1 MKKSVDASA
10 ERPAKAFPGEAAAGS
25 RRENASKQES
35 GAPLRSHRDGKGVRA
50 ADRIRASASELFYR
64 EGIRAVGVDE
74 VVERA
79 GVTKPSLYRS
89 FASKDDLAAA
99 YMRDYDLDFWEK
111 FENPGGKSYSD
122 PQEHVLAYI
131 RVLSTRAVREG
142 YRGCGLSNATVEYP
156 SRDNPARQVAEA
168 HKKVFR
174 KRLRELAAGMGAR
187 QPAVLG
193 DALLLLIEG
202 IYSTGQQ
209 SEEGPAQSA
218 LAVAKLLIDASVTK
232 G

>member
-1 MKKSVDASA
+1 MKKTVDPSA
-10 ERPAKAFPGEAAAGS
+10 GRPA
-25 RRENASKQES
+25 
-35 GAPLRSHRDGKGVRA
+35 RA
-50 ADRIRASASELFYR
+50 VDRIRASASELFYR

-74 VVERA
+74 VVDRA

-99 YMRDYDLDFWEK
+99 YMRDYERDFWEK
-111 FENPGGKSYSD
+111 FEKPGGKSYSD
-122 PQEHVLAYI
+122 AREHVLAYI
-131 RVLSTRAVREG
+131 RWLSARAVSKG

-174 KRLRELAAGMGAR
+174 KRLRELAMGAR

-193 DALLLLIEG
+193 DALQLLIEG
-202 IYSTGQQ
+202 IYVTGQQ

-218 LAVAKLLIDASVTK
+218 VAVAKLLVDVSVPK
-232 G
+232 A

>member
-1 MKKSVDASA
+1 MKKKVQP
-10 ERPAKAFPGEAAAGS
+10 PAP
-25 RRENASKQES
+25 
-35 GAPLRSHRDGKGVRA
+35 APLRA

-74 VVERA
+74 VVDRA

-99 YMRDYDLDFWEK
+99 YLRDYDLSFWEN
-111 FENPGGKSYSD
+111 FERPGGKTYSNARD
-122 PQEHVLAYI
+122 HVLAYI
-131 RVLSTRAVREG
+131 SQLSARAVAKG

-187 QPAVLG
+187 QPNLLG

-202 IYSTGQQ
+202 IYVTGQQ
-209 SEEGPAQSA
+209 SEDGPAQSA
-218 LAVAKLLIDASVTK
+218 LAAAKMLIDTGVKA

>member
-1 MKKSVDASA
+1 MKKTVEASA
-10 ERPAKAFPGEAAAGS
+10 KRPAKALSSEVATGS
-25 RRENASKQES
+25 
-35 GAPLRSHRDGKGVRA
+35 RSHRNANGPRA

-122 PQEHVLAYI
+122 PREHVLAYI
-131 RVLSTRAVREG
+131 RVLSTRAVRETCTLTCARSSARSPTRSSRSTST
-142 YRGCGLSNATVEYP
+142 RGSSRATRACS
-156 SRDNPARQVAEA
+156 SRTTRPGR
-168 HKKVFR
+168 R
-174 KRLRELAAGMGAR
+174 GRSLR
-187 QPAVLG
+187 
-193 DALLLLIEG
+193 
-202 IYSTGQQ
+202 S
-209 SEEGPAQSA
+209 
-218 LAVAKLLIDASVTK
+218 ASVC
-232 G
+232 GAG

>member
-1 MKKSVDASA
+1 MKKKA
-10 ERPAKAFPGEAAAGS
+10 EMPAAA
-25 RRENASKQES
+25 
-35 GAPLRSHRDGKGVRA
+35 PLRA

-74 VVERA
+74 VVDRA

-99 YMRDYDLDFWEK
+99 YLRDYDLSFWEN
-111 FENPGGKSYSD
+111 FERPGGKTYGNARD
-122 PQEHVLAYI
+122 HLLAYI
-131 RVLSTRAVREG
+131 GQLSSRAVRKG
-142 YRGCGLSNATVEYP
+142 YRGCGLSNAAVEYP
-156 SRDNPARQVAEA
+156 SRENPARQVAEA

-174 KRLRELAAGMGAR
+174 KRLRELAAHMGAR

-202 IYSTGQQ
+202 IYVTGQQ
-209 SEEGPAQSA
+209 SEDGPAQSA
-218 LAVAKLLIDASVTK
+218 LAAAKLLIDASVK
-232 G
+232 AG

>member
-1 MKKSVDASA
+1 MKKTVDPSA
-10 ERPAKAFPGEAAAGS
+10 ERPA
-25 RRENASKQES
+25 
-35 GAPLRSHRDGKGVRA
+35 RA

-74 VVERA
+74 VVDRA

-99 YMRDYDLDFWEK
+99 YMRDYELDFWEK
-111 FENPGGKSYSD
+111 FEKPGGKSYSD
-122 PQEHVLAYI
+122 AREHVLAYI
-131 RVLSTRAVREG
+131 RWLSARALRKG

-174 KRLRELAAGMGAR
+174 KRLRELAAAMGAR
-187 QPAVLG
+187 HPAVLG

-202 IYSTGQQ
+202 IYITGQQ

-218 LAVAKLLIDASVTK
+218 VTVAKLLIDASVEK
-232 G
+232 ARGG

>member
-1 MKKSVDASA
+1 MKKKV
-10 ERPAKAFPGEAAAGS
+10 ETPAAA
-25 RRENASKQES
+25 
-35 GAPLRSHRDGKGVRA
+35 PLRA

-74 VVERA
+74 VVDRA

-99 YMRDYDLDFWEK
+99 YLRDYDLEFWK
-111 FENPGGKSYSD
+111 NFEHPGGKSYAD
-122 PQEHVLAYI
+122 ARDHVLAYI
-131 RVLSTRAVREG
+131 SQLAPRAARKG

-187 QPAVLG
+187 HPAVLG

-202 IYSTGQQ
+202 IYVTGQQ
-209 SEEGPAQSA
+209 SEDGPAQSA
-218 LAVAKLLIDASVTK
+218 LAAAKLLIDASVK
-232 G
+232 VG

>member
-1 MKKSVDASA
+1 MKKTVEASA
-10 ERPAKAFPGEAAAGS
+10 KRPAKALSSEVATGS
-25 RRENASKQES
+25 
-35 GAPLRSHRDGKGVRA
+35 RSHRNANGPRA

-122 PQEHVLAYI
+122 PREHVLAYI

-142 YRGCGLSNATVEYP
+142 YRGCGLSNATIEYP
-156 SRDNPARQVAEA
+156 ARDNPARQVAEA

-174 KRLRELAAGMGAR
+174 RRLRELTAGGRTAL
-187 QPAVLG
+187 VSTHHLG
-193 DALLLLIEG
+193 TVERLADSVALLNGRLVAH
-202 IYSTGQQ
+202 
-209 SEEGPAQSA
+209 GPVAETARLDTPSDLPPA
-218 LAVAKLLIDASVTK
+218 MIVAITITAVSVTR
-232 G
+232 

>member
-122 PQEHVLAYI
+122 PREHVLAYI

-142 YRGCGLSNATVEYP
+142 YCGCGLSNATVEYP

>member
-1 MKKSVDASA
+1 MKKAVEPQA
-10 ERPAKAFPGEAAAGS
+10 ERPAKAFSSEVATGS
-25 RRENASKQES
+25 RKENASKQEA
-35 GAPLRSHRDGKGVRA
+35 GAAFRSHRNGKGPRA

-122 PQEHVLAYI
+122 PREHVLAYI
-131 RVLSTRAVREG
+131 RVLSTRAVRQG

-156 SRDNPARQVAEA
+156 ARDNPARQVAEA

-218 LAVAKLLIDASVTK
+218 LAAAKLLIDASVAK

>member
-1 MKKSVDASA
+1 MKKTVEASA
-10 ERPAKAFPGEAAAGS
+10 KRPAKALSSEVATGS
-25 RRENASKQES
+25 
-35 GAPLRSHRDGKGVRA
+35 RSHRNANGPRA

-122 PQEHVLAYI
+122 PREHVLAYI

-142 YRGCGLSNATVEYP
+142 YRGCGLSNATIEYP
-156 SRDNPARQVAEA
+156 ARDNPARQVAEA

-174 KRLRELAAGMGAR
+174 RRLRELTAGMGAR

-209 SEEGPAQSA
+209 SEDGPAQSA
-218 LAVAKLLIDASVTK
+218 VTVAKLLIDASLAK

>member
-1 MKKSVDASA
+1 MKKAVEPPA
-10 ERPAKAFPGEAAAGS
+10 ERS
-25 RRENASKQES
+25 
-35 GAPLRSHRDGKGVRA
+35 VRA

-99 YMRDYDLDFWEK
+99 YMRDYEASFWES
-111 FENPGGKSYSD
+111 FEKPDGKTYHD
-122 PQEHVLAYI
+122 ARAQVLAYV
-131 RVLSTRAVREG
+131 RGLSNRAVREG

-168 HKKVFR
+168 NKKAFR
-174 KRLRELAAGMGAR
+174 KRLHELAAAMGAR
-187 QPAVLG
+187 HPTVLG
-193 DALLLLIEG
+193 DGLLLIIEG
-202 IYSTGQQ
+202 IYTTGQQ
-209 SEEGPAQSA
+209 SEDGPAQSA
-218 LAVAKLLIDASVTK
+218 ATVAKLLIDASVAK
-232 G
+232 S

>member
-1 MKKSVDASA
+1 MKKTVVPSA
-10 ERPAKAFPGEAAAGS
+10 ERPA
-25 RRENASKQES
+25 
-35 GAPLRSHRDGKGVRA
+35 RA
-50 ADRIRASASELFYR
+50 VDKIRASASELFYR

-74 VVERA
+74 VVDRA

-99 YMRDYDLDFWEK
+99 YMRDYELDFWEK
-111 FENPGGKSYSD
+111 FEKPGGKSYCD
-122 PQEHVLAYI
+122 AREHVLAYI
-131 RVLSTRAVREG
+131 RWLSARAVSKG

-174 KRLRELAAGMGAR
+174 KRLRDLAAAMGAR
-187 QPAVLG
+187 NPAVLG

-202 IYSTGQQ
+202 MYATGQQ

-218 LAVAKLLIDASVTK
+218 VTVAKLLIDVSVLKT
-232 G
+232 

>member
-122 PQEHVLAYI
+122 PREHVLAYI

-187 QPAVLG
+187 QPVVLG

>member
-1 MKKSVDASA
+1 MKKTVEASA
-10 ERPAKAFPGEAAAGS
+10 KRPAKALSSEVATGS
-25 RRENASKQES
+25 
-35 GAPLRSHRDGKGVRA
+35 RSHRNANGPRA

-122 PQEHVLAYI
+122 PREHVLAYI
-131 RVLSTRAVREG
+131 RVLSTRAVRER
-142 YRGCGLSNATVEYP
+142 YRGCGLSNATIEYP
-156 SRDNPARQVAEA
+156 ARDNPARQVAEA

-174 KRLRELAAGMGAR
+174 RRLRELAAGMGAR

-209 SEEGPAQSA
+209 SEDGPAQSA
-218 LAVAKLLIDASVTK
+218 VTVAKLLIDASLAK

>member
-1 MKKSVDASA
+1 MKK
-10 ERPAKAFPGEAAAGS
+10 KADMPAAA
-25 RRENASKQES
+25 
-35 GAPLRSHRDGKGVRA
+35 PLRA

-74 VVERA
+74 VVDRA

-99 YMRDYDLDFWEK
+99 YLRDYDLEFWES
-111 FENPGGKSYSD
+111 FEHPGGKSYSNARD
-122 PQEHVLAYI
+122 HVLAYI
-131 RVLSTRAVREG
+131 SQLSSRAVAKG
-142 YRGCGLSNATVEYP
+142 YRGCGLSNAAVEYP

-174 KRLRELAAGMGAR
+174 KRLRELAAAMGAR

-202 IYSTGQQ
+202 IYVTGQQ
-209 SEEGPAQSA
+209 SEDGPAQSA
-218 LAVAKLLIDASVTK
+218 LAAAKLLIAASVK
-232 G
+232 AG